1 MMNKKSTPFI
11 MKRAK
16 PWWQRKYIVVV
27 VLRKPRS
34 NKLLDVIHAPKNTI
48 FCASRELG
56 FELFVVKKMYMINS
70 VSKKDQTKSSKKR
83 ENE

>member
-1 MMNKKSTPFI
+1 MINKKKHSVSYENSKT
-11 MKRAK
+11 MVAK
-16 PWWQRKYIVVV
+16 KYIAVV

-70 VSKKDQTKSSKKR
+70 VSKKDQTKV
-83 ENE
+83 